1 MLIPTSE
8 LFSQAMDL
16 VVYGMGTV
24 FVFLTVLVFMTMLMS
39 ALIGTSTQV
48 KPSIGPTSDQNS
60 QDLDPKLL
68 AAITAAVKRHRHSK
82 Q

>member
-1 MLIPTSE
+1 MSE

-16 VVYGMGTV
+16 VIYGMGTV

-39 ALIGTSTQV
+39 ALIGTSTQT
-48 KPSIGPTSDQNS
+48 KTSIGPTNDQT
-60 QDLDPKLL
+60 LDPKLL